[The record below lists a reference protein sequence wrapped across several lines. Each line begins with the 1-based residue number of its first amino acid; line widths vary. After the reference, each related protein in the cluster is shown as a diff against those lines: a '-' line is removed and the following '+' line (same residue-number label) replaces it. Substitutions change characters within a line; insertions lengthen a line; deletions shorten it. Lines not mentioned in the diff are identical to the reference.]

1 MGLEEKAGNMGIVT
15 VSLEKALG
23 WARSRSM
30 WPALF
35 GLACCAIEMMHAQG
49 PRQDMARF
57 GLELMRAS
65 PRQSDLMIV
74 AGRCSRKMAP
84 VLRQIYDQMADPK
97 WVVSMGDCASC
108 TGIFNNYALVQG
120 VDEVVPVDVY
130 IAGCPPRA
138 EALIDGIMLLHEKIE
153 REKLTGRKEGPVD
166 LREQT
171 MSSTVTL
178 YDAPPII
185 RKKA

>member
-1 MGLEEKAGNMGIVT
+1 MGLEQKAGDMGIVT

-23 WARSRSM
+23 WARTRSV
-30 WPALF
+30 WPVMF

-74 AGRCSRKMAP
+74 AGRLSRKMAP

-108 TGIFNNYALVQG
+108 TGIFNNYALVSG

-153 REKLTGRKEGPVD
+153 REKLVGVKEPPID
-166 LREQT
+166 LRART
-171 MSSTVTL
+171 YPTTVAV
-178 YDAPPII
+178 YDKMPG
-185 RKKA
+185 RS

>member
-1 MGLEEKAGNMGIVT
+1 MGLEQKAGDMGIVT

-23 WARSRSM
+23 WARTRSM
-30 WPALF
+30 WPAMF
-35 GLACCAIEMMHAQG
+35 GLVCCAIEMMHAQG

-74 AGRCSRKMAP
+74 AGRLSRKMAP

-130 IAGCPPRA
+130 VAGCPPRA

-153 REKLTGRKEGPVD
+153 REKLRGVKEPPVD
-166 LREQT
+166 LRT
-171 MSSTVTL
+171 RTYPTTVAV
-178 YDAPPII
+178 YDKAPG
-185 RKKA
+185 RS